1 VLSFIRRQ
9 LGATAGMLR
18 SIRGNA
24 KAILVTEPFWGVPN
38 SLYATYAS
46 VYMLALGCSATQV
59 GLVSS
64 VGLAVSVLFSLA
76 GGPITD
82 RLGRKRTT
90 LIFDLLSWGG
100 ATLLWAFARGFPWFL
115 VAVIANS
122 LVRIVQTSWF
132 CLSVEDTPVEQRV
145 HLFSWLYV
153 VGVVAGLIAPVAGLF
168 VGLFGVVPAM
178 RGLYLFAFVSM
189 VGMFIVRNGMVRETR
204 TGEAK
209 MRESRGVGLRHAF
222 QGYGRVISRLART
235 PLTLVAFSIST
246 LLSIQVV
253 LRTTFLAILLTRG
266 LAFPEGT
273 IAIFP
278 AVGAVASLLVYL
290 LVLPSLF
297 RHGMAKPM
305 LVGLALS
312 AAGALA
318 LVISPPKSWVAVIAS
333 TLLTAA
339 GSAIVLP
346 FSDTLVANTVE
357 EHDRATA
364 LSLFYVVVLGLS
376 APFGYVG
383 GLLYAINDR
392 LPFAA
397 AALFLLAAAGLTLA
411 LPRLQSRAT
420 RQPRQPR

>member
-1 VLSFIRRQ
+1 VLSFVRRQ

-64 VGLAVSVLFSLA
+64 VGLAVSVVFSLA

-90 LIFDLLSWGG
+90 LVFDLLAWGG
-100 ATLLWAFARGFPWFL
+100 ATLVWAFARGFPWFL

-145 HLFSWLYV
+145 HVFAWLYV

-209 MRESRGVGLRHAF
+209 MRENRGVGLRHAF
-222 QGYGRVISRLART
+222 QGYGRVIGRLART
-235 PLTLVAFSIST
+235 PLTLAAFGIST

-253 LRTTFLAILLTRG
+253 LKTTFLAILLTRG

-278 AVGAVASLLVYL
+278 AIGAVASLLVYL
-290 LVLPSLF
+290 LVLPSLS
-297 RHGMAKPM
+297 RRGMAKPM
-305 LVGLALS
+305 LMGLALS
-312 AAGALA
+312 AAGVLA
-318 LVISPPKSWVAVIAS
+318 LVICPPKSWVLVIAS
-333 TLLTAA
+333 TLLSAA
-339 GSAIVLP
+339 GSGIVLP

-376 APFGYVG
+376 APFGYIG
-383 GLLYAINDR
+383 GLLYGINDR

-397 AALFLLAAAGLTLA
+397 AAFFLLAAACLTLA
-411 LPRLQSRAT
+411 LPRLQSRAAQ
-420 RQPRQPR
+420 QPR